1 MGWENPALLM
11 QGRISNEKTQGVPTA
26 SSGQDTKADH
36 RSTVGSKKRQIQTLF
51 ARDAK
56 AGSRAGRKPM
66 PTYTFMCER
75 CKKSFEVVL
84 TVAERTA
91 AKVACPT
98 CGGGE
103 VTPQMAIFTAKTSR
117 KS

>member
-1 MGWENPALLM
+1 
-11 QGRISNEKTQGVPTA
+11 
-26 SSGQDTKADH
+26 
-36 RSTVGSKKRQIQTLF
+36 
-51 ARDAK
+51 
-56 AGSRAGRKPM
+56 M
-66 PTYTFMCER
+66 PTYAFICER

-84 TVAERTA
+84 TVAERGA
-91 AKVACPT
+91 ATVACPI

>member
-1 MGWENPALLM
+1 
-11 QGRISNEKTQGVPTA
+11 
-26 SSGQDTKADH
+26 
-36 RSTVGSKKRQIQTLF
+36 
-51 ARDAK
+51 
-56 AGSRAGRKPM
+56 M

-75 CKKSFEVVL
+75 CKKSFEVVRP
-84 TVAERTA
+84 VAERAA